1 VKKNSLFK
9 ASLENA
15 NKMYNENLVDEIGLK
30 EVTGKYLQIESN
42 SITIYF
48 QVVHARKFKFG
59 LINNEVLVD
68 YLKPVW
74 H

>member
-1 VKKNSLFK
+1 MKKNSLFK

>member
-1 VKKNSLFK
+1 MKKNSLFK
-9 ASLENA
+9 ASLIDA

-30 EVTGKYLQIESN
+30 EVTGKYLKTESN

>member
-1 VKKNSLFK
+1 MKKNSIFK
-9 ASLENA
+9 ANLIDA
-15 NKMYNENLVDEIGLK
+15 NKMYKDHLVDEIGLK
-30 EVTGKYLQIESN
+30 EVTGKYLNPESS
-42 SITIYF
+42 SINIYF

-74 H
+74 R